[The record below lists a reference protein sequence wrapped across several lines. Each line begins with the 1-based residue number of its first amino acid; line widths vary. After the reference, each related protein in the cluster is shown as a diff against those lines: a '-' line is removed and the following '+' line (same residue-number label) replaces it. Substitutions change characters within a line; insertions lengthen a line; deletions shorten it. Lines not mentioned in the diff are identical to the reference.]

1 VRSDVI
7 ASASMLGS
15 VTAKSGD
22 VILIPDMAWTAG
34 K

>member
-1 VRSDVI
+1 
-7 ASASMLGS
+7 MLGS